1 MGTHIKREYGA
12 EQPYIPAG
20 IFKIRIPGIHTGWE
34 LTESIQGALMV
45 ATPISAATL
54 VMNLFGFPFE
64 IAVMWVLFNNIMYV
78 MHPLLGDPVFPGWI
92 TPGMALVSAF
102 LMTYPEG
109 IERIHALIALQL
121 VVGIIFLVF
130 GITGF
135 AAKLVTIIPPSMR
148 GGILLGAGISS
159 MVTCITKQMVYTKA
173 DGSEGTRVSLLVG
186 MAVTIL
192 FMYSLNMAKAKKNNK
207 ALMAMG
213 RFGLIIGLGVAY
225 LIAVLFEGL
234 QPPGNLLKDGWFTTF
249 AQFDVIIR
257 EMSVIGVGFPPATTW
272 IAVIPMAFTEYIIAF
287 GDFVYSQVLM
297 GESVEE
303 RGDEFIDYNPNS
315 SNIICAI
322 RNVIMG
328 LFIPYPPILG
338 PLWGAGVTSVAERYK
353 HGRQE
358 MDSIFDGLFP
368 YILIMTAGIIVRP
381 VVNIFQP
388 VLFLGMG
395 LSYAVQGFASLYIAM
410 EMLPSKEERACG
422 GLMAIFL
429 FQRGATWGLAS
440 GVILHFLVGVSEER
454 KAEEKA
460 AAARDAAI
468 LEEGL
473 RKSAEAQKRYKEQMA
488 AKKAAKR

>member
-20 IFKIRIPGIHTGWE
+20 IFKIRIPGIHSGWE
-34 LTESIQGALMV
+34 LTETIQGALMV
-45 ATPISAATL
+45 ATPISAGTF

-78 MHPLLGDPVFPGWI
+78 LHPLLGDPVFPGWI

-102 LMTYPEG
+102 LFTYPEG
-109 IERIHALIALQL
+109 TARLHALIALQL

-135 AAKLVTIIPPSMR
+135 ASKLVTIIPPSMR

-159 MVTCITKQMVYTKA
+159 MATCITNQMR
-173 DGSEGTRVSLLVG
+173 GHELSLCVG

-192 FMYSLNMAKAKKNNK
+192 FMYSLNMSNAKKNNK
-207 ALMAMG
+207 ALMGMS
-213 RFGLIIGLGVAY
+213 RFGLIIGLLVAY
-225 LIAVLFEGL
+225 AIAAARHEITG
-234 QPPGNLLKDGWFTTF
+234 PGNLLKDGWITSF
-249 AQFDVIIR
+249 ANFDIVIK
-257 EMSVIGVGFPPATTW
+257 EMTIFSVGFPPATTW
-272 IAVIPMAFTEYIIAF
+272 LAVIPMAFTEYIIAF
-287 GDFVYSQVLM
+287 GDFVYSQVLV
-297 GESVEE
+297 GEAVEA
-303 RGDEFIDYNPNS
+303 RGDEFIDYNPNR

-322 RNVIMG
+322 RNFIMG
-328 LFIPYPPILG
+328 IFIPYPPILG

-358 MDSIFDGLFP
+358 MDSIYDGLFP
-368 YILIMTAGIIVRP
+368 YILIMTLGVIIRP
-381 VVNIFQP
+381 IVNIFQP

-422 GLMAIFL
+422 GLMAVFL
-429 FQRGATWGLAS
+429 AQKGATWGLAS
-440 GVILHFLVGVSEER
+440 GVVLHFLVGVSEER

-473 RKSAEAQKRYKEQMA
+473 RKSAEAQKRYKEQQA
-488 AKKAAKR
+488 AKKAAKKAGR

>member
-34 LTESIQGALMV
+34 VTESIQGALMV

-109 IERIHALIALQL
+109 TERIHALIALQL

-130 GITGF
+130 GVTGL
-135 AAKLVTIIPPSMR
+135 AAKLVTIVPPSMR

-159 MVTCITKQMVYTKA
+159 MTTCLNNQMV
-173 DGSEGTRVSLLVG
+173 GHELSLCVG
-186 MAVTIL
+186 MGVTIL

-207 ALMAMG
+207 VLMGIG
-213 RFGLIIGLGVAY
+213 RFGLIVGLLCAY
-225 LIAVLFEGL
+225 AIAVARGEISA
-234 QPPGNLLKDGWFTTF
+234 PGNLLKDGWFTTF
-249 AQFDVIIR
+249 SNFNIVIE
-257 EMSVIGVGFPPATTW
+257 EMTVFGVGFPPAATW
-272 IAVIPMAFTEYIIAF
+272 LAVIPMAFTEYIIAF

-297 GESVEE
+297 GEAVES
-303 RGDEFIDYNPNS
+303 RGDEFIDYNPNR
-315 SNIICAI
+315 SNVICAI
-322 RNVIMG
+322 RNFIMG
-328 LFIPYPPILG
+328 IFIPYPPILG
-338 PLWGAGVTSVAERYK
+338 PLWGAGVTSVAERYR

-358 MDSIFDGLFP
+358 MDSIYDGLFP
-368 YILIMTAGIIVRP
+368 YILIMTAGVIIRP
-381 VVNIFQP
+381 IVNIFQP

-429 FQRGATWGLAS
+429 AQKGATWGLAS
-440 GVILHFLVGVSEER
+440 GIILHLLVGVTDER

-460 AAARDAAI
+460 AAARDQAI

-473 RKSAEAQKRYKEQMA
+473 RKSAEAQERYKAARA
-488 AKKAAKR
+488 AKKAGK

>member
-12 EQPYIPAG
+12 EQPFIPAG
-20 IFKIRIPGIHTGWE
+20 IFKIRIPGIHSGWE
-34 LTESIQGALMV
+34 ITESIQGALMV
-45 ATPISAATL
+45 ATPLSASTL
-54 VMNLFGFPFE
+54 VTNLFGIPFE
-64 IAVMWVLFNNIMYV
+64 IAIMWVLFNNIMYV

-102 LMTYPEG
+102 LATYPEG
-109 IERIHALIALQL
+109 VERIHALIALQL
-121 VVGIIFLVF
+121 VVGIIFLVL
-130 GITGF
+130 GVTGA
-135 AAKLVTIIPPSMR
+135 AAKLVTIVPPSMR

-159 MVTCITKQMVYTKA
+159 MTTCITNQMK
-173 DGSEGTRVSLLVG
+173 GHELSLCVG

-192 FMYSLNMAKAKKNNK
+192 FMYSLNMGKAKKNNK
-207 ALMAMG
+207 VLMGLG
-213 RFGLIIGLGVAY
+213 RFGLIVGLLVAY
-225 LIAVLFEGL
+225 VIAVARHEI
-234 QPPGNLLKDGWFTTF
+234 PAPSNLLKDGWITSF
-249 AQFDVIIR
+249 ANFDIVLK
-257 EMSVIGVGFPPATTW
+257 EMSVFGVGLPPASTW
-272 IAVIPMAFTEYIIAF
+272 VAVIPMAFTEYIIAF

-297 GESVEE
+297 GESVAE
-303 RGDEFIDYNPNS
+303 RGDEFIDYNPNR

-322 RNVIMG
+322 RNFIMG
-328 LFIPYPPILG
+328 VFIPYPPILG

-368 YILIMTAGIIVRP
+368 YILIMTLGLIIRP
-381 VVNIFQP
+381 IVNIFQP

-422 GLMAIFL
+422 GLMAVFL
-429 FQRGATWGLAS
+429 AQKGATWGLAS
-440 GVILHFLVGVSEER
+440 GIILHFLVGVSEER

-473 RKSAEAQKRYKEQMA
+473 KKSAEAQRKYKEEKA
-488 AKKAAKR
+488 AKKAAKRAGK

>member
-20 IFKIRIPGIHTGWE
+20 IFKIRIPGVHTGWE
-34 LTESIQGALMV
+34 VTESIQGALMV
-45 ATPISAATL
+45 ATPLSASTL
-54 VMNLFGFPFE
+54 VTNLFGIPFE
-64 IAVMWVLFNNIMYV
+64 IAIMWVLFNNIMYV

-109 IERIHALIALQL
+109 VERIHALVALQL

-130 GITGF
+130 GVTGF
-135 AAKLVTIIPPSMR
+135 AAKLVTIVPPSMR

-159 MVTCITKQMVYTKA
+159 MTTCITNQMK
-173 DGSEGTRVSLLVG
+173 GHELSLCVG

-207 ALMAMG
+207 VLMGLG
-213 RFGLIIGLGVAY
+213 RFGLIIGLFCAYAISVARHV
-225 LIAVLFEGL
+225 IPA
-234 QPPGNLLKDGWFTTF
+234 PGNLLNDGWITSF
-249 AQFDVIIR
+249 ANFDIVLR
-257 EMSVIGVGFPPATTW
+257 TMSPLGVGFPPAATW
-272 IAVIPMAFTEYIIAF
+272 AAVIPMAFTEYIIAF
-287 GDFVYSQVLM
+287 GDFVYSQVLV

-303 RGDEFIDYNPNS
+303 RGDEFIDYNPNR

-322 RNVIMG
+322 RNFIMG
-328 LFIPYPPILG
+328 VFIPYPPILG

-368 YILIMTAGIIVRP
+368 YILIMTAGIIIRP
-381 VVNIFQP
+381 IVNIFQP

-422 GLMAIFL
+422 GLMAVFL
-429 FQRGATWGLAS
+429 AQKGATWGLAS
-440 GVILHFLVGVSEER
+440 GIILHFLVGVSDER

-460 AAARDAAI
+460 AAARDQAI

-473 RKSAEAQKRYKEQMA
+473 RKSAEAQKRYKEQQA
-488 AKKAAKR
+488 AKKAAKGK